1 MMHRISIILLL
12 LGLGCTKSSERVVVY
27 CAQDRE
33 FAEPV
38 FADFTIE
45 SKLAIAPKF
54 DTEANKS
61 VSLIAEIEA
70 EAKRPRADVHWNNE
84 ILGTILASRKGLYEP
99 YTSPS
104 AANYP
109 PFSKSKHGTWQAF
122 AERARVLIVNTNLV
136 PEADRPKSLMDLTDP
151 SWKGKLAIGKP
162 QFGTM
167 ATHAACLFA
176 ALGSDAAKDWFRK
189 LKANDVQLAA
199 GNKPVATGVSDGRFH
214 LGLTDTDDAILE
226 VLAGKPVAI
235 IFLDETPPSQY
246 PNLGTLFIPNTLAL
260 IKDAPNPAGGKRMI
274 DFTLNQEAKLL
285 TAGGYQ
291 YPMGMEKIPRPHPL
305 LKTRQEV
312 KPMTVDFDAAADNWD
327 ETQKFLVSEFAR

>member
-1 MMHRISIILLL
+1 MKPRFPIILILI
-12 LGLGCTKSSERVVVY
+12 GLGCTKSSERVVVY

-33 FAEPV
+33 YAEPV

-54 DTEANKS
+54 DTEAQKS
-61 VSLIAEIEA
+61 VSLIAELAA

-84 ILGTILASRKGLYEP
+84 ILGTIFAARQGLYEP
-99 YTSPS
+99 YMSPS

-109 PFSKSKHGTWQAF
+109 TFSKSKDGTWQAF

-136 PEADRPKSLMDLTDP
+136 PEADRPKSLMELTDP
-151 SWKGKLAIGKP
+151 RWKGKLAMAKP

-176 ALGSDAAKDWFRK
+176 SLGSDAAKDWFRK
-189 LKANDVQLAA
+189 LKANEVQIAA

-214 LGLTDTDDAILE
+214 MGLTDSDDAILE

-235 IFLDETPPSQY
+235 IFLNE
-246 PNLGTLFIPNTLAL
+246 TLFIPNTIAL
-260 IKDAPNPAGGKRMI
+260 IKGAPNPAGGKRLI
-274 DFTLNQEAKLL
+274 DFTLQQEAKLM

-291 YPMGMEKIPRPHPL
+291 YPMGVETIPRPHPL

-312 KPMTVDFDAAADNWD
+312 KPMIVDFEAAADKWQ
-327 ETQKFLVSEFAR
+327 ETQEFLIGEFAR